1 MLRPMR
7 HLLAAALLFAAA
19 CSDGGVPQSPS
30 PDLAPAPPPD
40 LLVVDKAATC
50 ASTFGTALTAAFG
63 RLDGV
68 VRAVVPPAHPTCAK
82 PNSDHLVL
90 QVDSGGKT
98 YRMVVN
104 VLSDRAGSDPR
115 VRLAMTTHALP
126 GAAFADGWHAGEALD
141 FVSTLGM
148 HDASFT
154 PYDMQPLVDALTAQ
168 LWVGAPISVYAT
180 SSGGDSAHLVHRNR
194 PDQDGAIVV
203 NPNSASPT
211 FLLLAFSTQ
220 TF

>member
-1 MLRPMR
+1 MLRPMHR
-7 HLLAAALLFAAA
+7 LVAVVFLVVAA

-30 PDLAPAPPPD
+30 PDLAPAPPD
-40 LLVVDKAATC
+40 LLVVDKVATC

-90 QVDSGGKT
+90 QVDSGGQT

-115 VRLAMTTHALP
+115 VRLATTMHALP
-126 GAAFADGWHAGEALD
+126 GAAFADGWHPGEALD
-141 FVSTLGM
+141 FVNTLGL
-148 HDASFT
+148 HDAAFT
-154 PYDMQPLVDALTAQ
+154 PYDMNPLVEALTAQ

-203 NPNSASPT
+203 NPNTASPT